1 MKNSTK
7 SKRLKELL
15 LPLFQEFQEREK
27 KGWTENHTANQTA
40 HTGMF
45 HAQHDDWLRQQQTLS
60 PQNTLHSRHN
70 RYPEKIAVGC
80 TSLEALGYVMQILR
94 NGILQK
100 ALIYHRQGDSVEKT

>member
-1 MKNSTK
+1 M
-7 SKRLKELL
+7 
-15 LPLFQEFQEREK
+15 
-27 KGWTENHTANQTA
+27 H
-40 HTGMF
+40 
-45 HAQHDDWLRQQQTLS
+45 
-60 PQNTLHSRHN
+60 NTMIGFDSNKPFPRKTRCIADIIR